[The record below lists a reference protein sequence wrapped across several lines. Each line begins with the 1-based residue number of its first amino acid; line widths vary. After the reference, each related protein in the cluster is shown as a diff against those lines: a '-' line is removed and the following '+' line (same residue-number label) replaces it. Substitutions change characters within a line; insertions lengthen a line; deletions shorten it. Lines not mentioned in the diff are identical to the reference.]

1 MSNVD
6 TARSAHQAFSRGDL
20 AALKDSYA
28 EDAVWYSSEEV
39 RPGGEIHGRD
49 AILDM
54 MGRLPDHW
62 STVSVEPREYIDG
75 GEYVVVLGTVRF
87 ANDNGI
93 VETILRDKT
102 LHQQHAD
109 RDGQVIGGTFLADR
123 GGREIDHDALARITQ
138 TGVLD
143 RGLHA
148 RTTLLH
154 GFIGQTDD
162 VGAGQTVGGIHF
174 HFNDDAFETDDRTG
188 IDAR

>member
-75 GEYVVVLGTVRF
+75 GEYVVVLGTVSF

-93 VETILRDKT
+93 DESPFVNVLRFN
-102 LHQQHAD
+102 
-109 RDGQVIGGTFLADR
+109 RDGKAVRGEIHYDTAKFAKLQV
-123 GGREIDHDALARITQ
+123 
-138 TGVLD
+138 
-143 RGLHA
+143 
-148 RTTLLH
+148 
-154 GFIGQTDD
+154 
-162 VGAGQTVGGIHF
+162 
-174 HFNDDAFETDDRTG
+174 
-188 IDAR
+188 

>member
-93 VETILRDKT
+93 DESPFVNVLRFN
-102 LHQQHAD
+102 
-109 RDGQVIGGTFLADR
+109 RDGKAVRGEIHYDTAKFAKLQV
-123 GGREIDHDALARITQ
+123 
-138 TGVLD
+138 
-143 RGLHA
+143 
-148 RTTLLH
+148 
-154 GFIGQTDD
+154 
-162 VGAGQTVGGIHF
+162 
-174 HFNDDAFETDDRTG
+174 
-188 IDAR
+188 